1 MPVNTDPRFIGRAW
15 ITPDGPVVAGALG
28 TWTITYEVGAY
39 GYDERAR
46 IKIASRFASDW
57 GKPQFG
63 QPAAAEYTTVRLES
77 RGDTA
82 VATLAWEPRGQV
94 RPWFK
99 CLVVSIAD
107 GSLYP
112 GDRVHVTLGDRSGG
126 GPGSRAQT
134 FRERGCEF
142 RIFVDP
148 FGTELYTALD
158 PSPTFDVVGGSLHRL
173 VVVAPTTVRP
183 GQPFDAL
190 VKAEDVWGNPCERFE
205 GRIVLAAAGDS
216 VERLPA
222 TVEFRGGALA
232 AGRLERLCLAQPGG
246 ETRLVAS
253 HGAQRAESN
262 VVRAVTPGEP
272 RTFWG
277 DIHGQTRATVGTGTV
292 EEYFAFGR
300 DVALLD
306 VMCHQ
311 ANDFQV
317 TEAEWQRLRK
327 EIDRFHEDGRCV
339 IFVGYEWSGMTPGGG
354 DRNVM
359 FRGDVASLHR
369 SSHAEVDDMS
379 DAATDCFPVT
389 ALFRQFAGRDDV
401 MLIPHIGG
409 RYADIVGFHD
419 PALEPL
425 VEIYS
430 DWGRFEWLLED
441 ALRAGY
447 RVGVVANSDGHK
459 GRPGA
464 SHPGASTFGAYGGL
478 TCVLAES
485 LTREAVFDALRAR
498 RCYGVTAAQRIH
510 VELTVDGLP
519 MGASGEAKGPVA
531 IRGRVVG
538 TGPIERVDV
547 FRGLERIHTV
557 SPYTPASFDGSRR
570 YRVAWAGSRVRG
582 RDRLTTWDGHLELSS
597 GRIVA
602 ATVFAMENPEK
613 GIVSHTPNR
622 VAWRS
627 NTTGDDD
634 GVDLAI
640 EGAAGAVLRFR
651 TPVIDLDVPL
661 ADLDDGA
668 TRTFPAGGVD
678 LRVFMRRLPARD
690 LARELRI
697 DHVDSTP
704 AEGRCHAYWIRA
716 TQEDGAQ
723 AWTSPVF
730 LAGAGRQRS

>member
-1 MPVNTDPRFIGRAW
+1 MPVNTAPRFIGRAW
-15 ITPDGPVVAGALG
+15 ITPAGPVVAGERG

-57 GKPQFG
+57 GKPQFDRS
-63 QPAAAEYTTVRLES
+63 AEAEYATVRLDS
-77 RGDTA
+77 RCETT

-107 GSLYP
+107 GSLCP
-112 GDRVHVTLGDRSGG
+112 GDRVHVTIGDRTGG

-142 RIFVDP
+142 RVFVDP

-158 PSPTFDVVGGSLHRL
+158 PSPTFDVVGGAVDRL
-173 VVVAPTTVRP
+173 VVVAPTTVRA

-205 GRIVLAAAGDS
+205 GRVILAVAG
-216 VERLPA
+216 EPIEGLPPS
-222 TVEFRGGALA
+222 VEFRSGAVAVDRLRGLRLA
-232 AGRLERLCLAQPGG
+232 RPGG
-246 ETRLVAS
+246 ETRIVAS
-253 HGAQRAESN
+253 HGGQRAESN
-262 VVRAVTPGEP
+262 VVRALAPGEP

-277 DIHGQTRATVGTGTV
+277 DIHGQTRATVGTGTI

-300 DVALLD
+300 DIALLD

-389 ALFRQFAGRDDV
+389 ELFQRFAGREDV

-409 RYADIVGFHD
+409 RYADIVGYHD

-485 LTREAVFDALRAR
+485 LTRDAVFEALRAR
-498 RCYGVTAAQRIH
+498 RCYGVSAAQRIH
-510 VELTVDGLP
+510 VELTVNGLP
-519 MGASGEAKGPVA
+519 MGAEGEARGPAV

-538 TGPIERVDV
+538 TAPVERVDV
-547 FRGLERIHTV
+547 FRGLDLIHTV
-557 SPYTPASFDGSRR
+557 SPYTRASFDGSRR

-582 RDRLTTWDGHLELSS
+582 RDRLTTWDGHLELSA
-597 GRIVA
+597 GRIVD

-613 GIVSHTPNR
+613 GIVSR
-622 VAWRS
+622 SERRLQWRS

-634 GVDLAI
+634 GVDLTVEA
-640 EGAAGAVLRFR
+640 AAGAVLCFR
-651 TPVIDLDVPL
+651 TPIIDLDVPL
-661 ADLDDGA
+661 ADLDDGG
-668 TRTFPAGGVD
+668 TRVFPAGGVD

-690 LARELRI
+690 LTRELPI
-697 DHVDSTP
+697 DHVDASP
-704 AEGRCHAYWIRA
+704 ASGRCHAYWIRVV
-716 TQEDGAQ
+716 QEDGAQ
-723 AWTSPVF
+723 AWTSPVY
-730 LAGAGRQRS
+730 LDAR